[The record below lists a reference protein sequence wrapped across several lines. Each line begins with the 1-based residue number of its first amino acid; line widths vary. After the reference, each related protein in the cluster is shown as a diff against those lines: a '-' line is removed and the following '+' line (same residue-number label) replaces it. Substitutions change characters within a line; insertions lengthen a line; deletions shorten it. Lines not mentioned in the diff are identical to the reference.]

1 MTAEQI
7 QELRAARNK
16 VGRIIFSAEGVPYCE
31 GVMKARVNEREAR
44 AELELAW
51 NSLGKLLDE
60 VAQLAEDHARM
71 TQTLR
76 EIDVKVIEAMQGTSR
91 SQIAQDWWQT
101 EGERS

>member
-71 TQTLR
+71 TQTLS
-76 EIDVKVIEAMQGTSR
+76 TSR